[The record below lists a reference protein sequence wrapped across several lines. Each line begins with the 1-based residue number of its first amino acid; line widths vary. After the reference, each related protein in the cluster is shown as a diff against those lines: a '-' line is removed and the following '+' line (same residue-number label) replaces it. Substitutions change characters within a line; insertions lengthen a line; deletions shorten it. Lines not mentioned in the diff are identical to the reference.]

1 MFKIVFIEKTSFKN
15 MKWITFYY
23 KNSDENGKTYAC
35 GVGIEGIL
43 GIGKLKNVN
52 L

>member
-1 MFKIVFIEKTSFKN
+1 MPSSKSTTTTTCYLII
-15 MKWITFYY
+15 
-23 KNSDENGKTYAC
+23 DENGKTYAC

-52 L
+52 LY